1 MKTAAQPP
9 LLAFTSLALI
19 TLALGGCGLTET
31 AATGATGA
39 AAEAEAARQAQQTEQ
54 RVQQQVEAASQQ
66 AAKLRQDADE
76 ANR

>member
-1 MKTAAQPP
+1 MKSAARP
-9 LLAFTSLALI
+9 LLPALS
-19 TLALGGCGLTET
+19 TLALALSGCGLTET

-54 RVQQQVEAASQQ
+54 RVQQQVDAANQQ